1 MRTVHPTVATA
12 QNSDNTVPFT
22 ASVFDLQDV
31 FPDGFARSLTYDV
44 GLMFGRVAG
53 AQDPAPLRGFLT
65 DAVVLS
71 RRHASV
77 AAAAELMGVS
87 EEGLRGFLDGAACHP
102 VFQVLPD
109 PQP

>member
-1 MRTVHPTVATA
+1 M
-12 QNSDNTVPFT
+12 

-44 GLMFGRVAG
+44 GLVFGRLAG
-53 AQDPAPLRGFLT
+53 AGDQASLQGFLT

-71 RRHASV
+71 RRHSSV
-77 AAAAELMGVS
+77 ATAAELMGVS
-87 EEGLRGFLDGAACHP
+87 EDGLRGFLDGAAGHP
-102 VFQVLPD
+102 VFQVEPD